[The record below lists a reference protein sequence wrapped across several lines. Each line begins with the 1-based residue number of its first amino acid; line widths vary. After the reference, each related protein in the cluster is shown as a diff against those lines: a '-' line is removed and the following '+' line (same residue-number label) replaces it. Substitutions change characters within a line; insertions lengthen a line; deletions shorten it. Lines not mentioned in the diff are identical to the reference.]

1 MTVHIFWLFLVLL
14 SVTAASPAPAR
25 VEEASDT
32 VARPDAEWAKFIGEH
47 RRGRLTRSAE
57 QFRAGRW
64 LKVAYL
70 LLDAF
75 SVVVSG
81 VLSFLLRFSTRE
93 SPRPHSFLPSAQGA
107 VSDTSTYAALLL
119 LYVILVLAFCGW
131 QNLYRTSVSQSQ
143 AAEVAGVVKG
153 VSFATLSLTAFMY
166 LLAAT
171 IVSRFVVASTLIL
184 NVLCLVSWRYAKR
197 RIIVRRLERG
207 IGVRNVVI
215 IGAGEIGQ
223 ELARQLEHNK
233 HLGYRFKG
241 FLGNEGRSGDRML
254 GGVDDLTRV
263 ARAEFLDEVFITV
276 PSEREL
282 VKRITMEARHHR
294 LTVRVIPELYDG
306 LGWRAPT
313 GQIGD
318 FPVIDLHWQPIPSVG
333 LFFKRVFDV
342 ICSALA
348 LILCSPLLLVIAVW
362 IRNESSG
369 PALYRS
375 SRVGEKGRIFR
386 CYKLRT
392 MVANADDLKDNLRH
406 RNQRDGVFFKIADD
420 PRMTPL
426 GKRLRQYSLDELP
439 QLWNVIKGDMSLV
452 GPRPHPVDD
461 FRQYNADHM
470 RRLEVRPGLTGLWQ
484 VTARQDPSF
493 DKCIQLDLEYIDHWN
508 FLLDLS
514 ILVKTPFVVCE
525 GNGQ

>member
-1 MTVHIFWLFLVLL
+1 MFRLFLVLL
-14 SVTAASPAPAR
+14 GAGVAGPATCL
-25 VEEASDT
+25 EEASDT

-47 RRGRLTRSAE
+47 HQGRLTRSAE
-57 QFRAGRW
+57 RFRAGRW

-75 SVVVSG
+75 FVGASG
-81 VLSFLLRFSTRE
+81 ALSFLLRFSATEPARL
-93 SPRPHSFLPSAQGA
+93 HSFLRPAQGS
-107 VSDTSTYAALLL
+107 VTDTSSYAALLL
-119 LYVILVLAFCGW
+119 LYVILVLSFCGW
-131 QNLYRTSVSQSQ
+131 QDLYRTSVSRSQ
-143 AAEVAGVVKG
+143 AAEFVGVVKG

-166 LLAAT
+166 LLAT
-171 IVSRFVVASTLIL
+171 TVVSRFVLASSLIL
-184 NVLCLVSWRYAKR
+184 NIVCLVSWRYARR
-197 RIIVRRLERG
+197 RIIVRRLERD

-215 IGAGEIGQ
+215 IGAGETGQ
-223 ELARQLEHNK
+223 ELARQLERNK

-241 FLGNEGRSGDRML
+241 FLGDEVSDGQRML

-276 PSEREL
+276 PSECEL
-282 VKRITMEARHHR
+282 VKRVTMEARHHR

-318 FPVIDLHWQPIPSVG
+318 FPVMDLHWQPIPSVG
-333 LFFKRVFDV
+333 LLFKRVFDV
-342 ICSALA
+342 ACSALG
-348 LILCSPLLLVIAVW
+348 LVLCFPLLLVIAVW
-362 IRNESSG
+362 IRTESSG
-369 PALYRS
+369 PAVYRS
-375 SRVGEKGRIFR
+375 SRVGEKGRMFR

-392 MVANADDLKDNLRH
+392 MVANADDLKDTLRH
-406 RNQRDGVFFKIADD
+406 RNQREGAFFKIADD
-420 PRMTPL
+420 PRITPF
-426 GKRLRQYSLDELP
+426 GKLLRQYSLDELP
-439 QLWNVIKGDMSLV
+439 QLWNVLKGDMSLV

-461 FRQYNADHM
+461 FRQYSSDHM

-493 DKCIQLDLEYIDHWN
+493 EKCIQLDLEYIDHWN
-508 FLLDLS
+508 FLLDLT
-514 ILVKTPFVVCE
+514 ILLKTPFVVCE